1 MALQYIGLMTF
12 YHQSYWIKS
21 QNDNSGSSSNRT
33 DENNFQVIIDCL
45 VFLFIIHFHYPLYK
59 YLSPYPSSP

>member
-1 MALQYIGLMTF
+1 MITPLGLF
-12 YHQSYWIKS
+12 LLEII
-21 QNDNSGSSSNRT
+21 GSSSNRT

-45 VFLFIIHFHYPLYK
+45 VFLFIIHFHYSLYK